1 MIQRI
6 RFLEKNQRQSSS
18 NQISRRTWLAS
29 AFLGVTC
36 LSAASPSA
44 WPMQADGADGSEA
57 DEIASVQA
65 IAKKAGLQPFKS
77 SRTEHFLGLG
87 DSEDRFRDAA
97 LKNCDWLAPEFLRH
111 FHGKGF
117 EVALPKKRLTVI
129 TLKDAASYQAFTGE
143 GDRGLLVG
151 GHYDLDTN
159 RLVMFDFRPK
169 GQKPVVVVDPER
181 VNLLSLVHETTH
193 LLCFNTGLLSRN
205 ANVPAW
211 VSEGLATYVELWRR
225 NKTKIGEPNRPWLFC
240 LKEARNTDTPWIPIT
255 ELVATDK
262 TFDDEKTAQLSYAES
277 WLMVHYLMKTQQQLP
292 KFQAYL
298 AGVQTDKAAANRVEY
313 AEKHLGSLK
322 NLDKELA
329 RHLKRVSR

>member
-6 RFLEKNQRQSSS
+6 RFLETNQRPAWS
-18 NQISRRTWLAS
+18 NHVSRRTWLAS

-36 LSAASPSA
+36 LSAASPPA
-44 WPMQADGADGSEA
+44 WSMQPNGNDDSEA

-65 IAKKAGLQPFKS
+65 NAKKAGLEPFTHG
-77 SRTEHFLGLG
+77 RTDHFVGLG
-87 DSEDRFRDAA
+87 DADDRFRNKA
-97 LKNCDWLAPEFLRH
+97 LEICESLVPDFLRH
-111 FHGKGF
+111 FREKGF
-117 EVALPKKRLTVI
+117 DVALPKKRLTVI
-129 TLKDAASYQAFTGE
+129 TLKSAESYQAFTGE
-143 GDRGLLVG
+143 GNRSLPVG

-169 GQKPVVVVDPER
+169 GQAPGVVVNPER

-193 LLCFNTGLLSRN
+193 LLCYNTGLLSRR
-205 ANVPAW
+205 ADVPDW
-211 VSEGLATYVELWRR
+211 VSEGLATYVELWRK

-240 LKEARNTDTPWIPIT
+240 LNAARNTDTPWIPIT

-277 WLMVHYLMKTQQQLP
+277 WLMVHYLMKTPQQLP
-292 KFQAYL
+292 KFRAYL
-298 AGVQTDKAAANRVEY
+298 AGLQTDEAAPNRVEY
-313 AEKHLGSLK
+313 AEKHLGHLK
-322 NLDKELA
+322 NFDHELA